1 MEYFWIQD
9 KEKGFILKQKDQTN
23 DHSYPQNKQT
33 ENINDLTKLIHLHQA
48 SILQVLNQHYLDN
61 KIYTYSGPILI
72 AVNPFKKIDK
82 LDNQP
87 HPDQIA
93 IKCYQNL
100 PKNQSILVNGES
112 GAGKTETT
120 KIILKHL
127 TQDLQKNNN
136 QLLTNQ
142 ILASNSILECFGNA
156 KTIRNHNSSRFGKF
170 IKINYNDRKQI
181 VSGWIDTYLL
191 EQIRI
196 TSNNL
201 NERCFHIFYQLIEN
215 HQDFNYL
222 QTNVETDPYLD
233 DQKMYQHMVE
243 GFQFLQVNKNHVEKI
258 FDLVRCVAYLGNI
271 AENNYQKKI
280 CQIINIDNET
290 FSRCINK
297 QKISVSDEIYYRE
310 LTPEQIKNKI
320 DTLARFIYNNL
331 FNHIVNLIN
340 NKIGDKVSQN
350 NQFIGIL
357 DIFGFEVF
365 EHNSL
370 EQLAINYTNENLQN
384 LFNLHIFQ
392 EEQKLYQSE
401 EIKWNFIDF
410 PNNKNILQLISKKH
424 TGIFSVLNEVCRFA
438 KGTDKKFLNMIHKNH
453 QKNDCYQASQLDI
466 AKNKFKI
473 VHYAGT
479 VEYNSH
485 QFVEKNRNNI
495 SNDLVEILSTCNNE
509 IISLFNL
516 PTDKKD
522 KGKVIELFQKQL
534 NLLIKNI
541 NTTEINFIRCL
552 KPNDLNIPDNFN
564 RNRILQQLAYNG
576 VLEAVKVSRSG
587 FPVRF
592 TKEEYTER
600 FWMIPNSNNYGLH
613 GKTMIFFKDSQYK
626 EIEKIRDT
634 IISKHLIIIQK
645 NIRKFIQ
652 YNKFNRI
659 KKQIIKIQ
667 STIRQFFARKE
678 LIRLREIKAA
688 NIIKHNLKK
697 YTYRCQYLRFK
708 KSIICLQHK
717 LRNWLDFKQ
726 KQLDATIKIQSQIR
740 KFNTT
745 RWYQHIYQ
753 KITTLQSFSRI
764 ILAKNQVVEL
774 KKYKKSLAGAK
785 KSMIKLEQEKIKL
798 EQKSYNLNN
807 KNHLLKQENDFL
819 DHENKSLEQE
829 KIALS
834 KINCQLENDNKNL
847 ENKFEQINKKTDS
860 LKNEID
866 ILHIQQNTQRNTKI
880 KLMQEFNRMNQEMV
894 EENERLRRL
903 LHQERKQQ
911 CIIS

>member
-1 MEYFWIQD
+1 MEYFWIPD
-9 KEKGFILKQKDQTN
+9 NDKGFILKQKDQTD

-48 SILQVLNQHYLDN
+48 SILQILNQHYLNN

-72 AVNPFKKIDK
+72 AVNPFKKINK
-82 LDNQP
+82 LENQP

-100 PKNQSILVNGES
+100 SKNQSILVNGES

-136 QLLTNQ
+136 QLLTQQ

-170 IKINYNDRKQI
+170 IKINYNDQKQI
-181 VSGWIDTYLL
+181 VSGYIDTYLL

-196 TSNNL
+196 TSTNL
-201 NERCFHIFYQLIEN
+201 NERCFHIFYQLIDN
-215 HQDFNYL
+215 HQDYL
-222 QTNVETDPYLD
+222 YLKTDVESDPYLD
-233 DQKMYQHMVE
+233 DQKMYQHMLT
-243 GFQFLQVNKNHVEKI
+243 GFDFLQVNKTHVEQI
-258 FDLVRCVAYLGNI
+258 FDLVKCVAYLGNFD
-271 AENNYQKKI
+271 EEHQLKI
-280 CQIINIDNET
+280 CQIIKIDQNT

-297 QKISVSDEIYYRE
+297 QKISVSDEVFYKE
-310 LTPEQIKNKI
+310 LSPEQIKNKI
-320 DTLARFIYNNL
+320 DSLARFIYNNL

-340 NKIGDKVSQN
+340 NKIGN
-350 NQFIGIL
+350 NIKTENKYIGIL

-365 EHNSL
+365 QHNSL

-401 EIKWNFIDF
+401 EIEWDFIDF
-410 PNNKNILQLISKKH
+410 PSNQNILQLISKKP
-424 TGIFSVLNEVCRFA
+424 TGIFPVLNEVCRFA
-438 KGTDKKFLNMIHKNH
+438 KGDDKKFLNMIHKNH

-473 VHYAGT
+473 VHYAGI
-479 VEYNSH
+479 VEYNAF

-495 SNDLVEILSTCNNE
+495 SNDLIEILSSCNNE

-516 PTDKKD
+516 PTGKKD

-534 NLLIKNI
+534 NILIKNI

-592 TKEEYTER
+592 TKEEYAER
-600 FWMIPNSNNYGLH
+600 FWMIPNASNYGLH
-613 GKTMIFFKDSQYK
+613 GKTMIFFKDYQYK

-645 NIRKFIQ
+645 NVRRYIQ

-667 STIRQFFARKE
+667 STIRQFF
-678 LIRLREIKAA
+678 
-688 NIIKHNLKK
+688 
-697 YTYRCQYLRFK
+697 C
-708 KSIICLQHK
+708 
-717 LRNWLDFKQ
+717 
-726 KQLDATIKIQSQIR
+726 
-740 KFNTT
+740 
-745 RWYQHIYQ
+745 
-753 KITTLQSFSRI
+753 
-764 ILAKNQVVEL
+764 
-774 KKYKKSLAGAK
+774 
-785 KSMIKLEQEKIKL
+785 
-798 EQKSYNLNN
+798 
-807 KNHLLKQENDFL
+807 
-819 DHENKSLEQE
+819 
-829 KIALS
+829 
-834 KINCQLENDNKNL
+834 
-847 ENKFEQINKKTDS
+847 
-860 LKNEID
+860 
-866 ILHIQQNTQRNTKI
+866 
-880 KLMQEFNRMNQEMV
+880 
-894 EENERLRRL
+894 
-903 LHQERKQQ
+903 
-911 CIIS
+911 

>member
-1 MEYFWIQD
+1 MEYFWIPD
-9 KEKGFILKQKDQTN
+9 KEEGFILKQKDQIN
-23 DHSYPQNKQT
+23 DHSYSQNKQT
-33 ENINDLTKLIHLHQA
+33 ENINDLAKLIHLHQA
-48 SILQVLNQHYLDN
+48 SILHVLNQHYHNN
-61 KIYTYSGPILI
+61 KIYTYSGLILI

-82 LDNQP
+82 LPNQP

-127 TQDLQKNNN
+127 TQNLQKNNN

-170 IKINYNDRKQI
+170 IKINYNNQKAI

-196 TSNNL
+196 TSTNL
-201 NERCFHIFYQLIEN
+201 NERCFHIFYQLFDN

-222 QTNVETDPYLD
+222 QTDVQTDPYLD

-243 GFQFLQVNKNHVEKI
+243 GFEFLQVNKNHTEQI
-258 FDLVRCVAYLGNI
+258 FDLVKCVAYLGNI
-271 AENNYQKKI
+271 TTSALLNSLKTEDEYQKKI
-280 CQIINIDNET
+280 CQIINIDIET

-310 LTPEQIKNKI
+310 LSPEQIKNKI

-331 FNHIVNLIN
+331 FNHLVNLIN
-340 NKIGDKVSQN
+340 NKIGDKNAKN
-350 NQFIGIL
+350 NPFIGIL

-384 LFNLHIFQ
+384 LFNLKIFQ
-392 EEQKLYQSE
+392 EEQKLYQTE
-401 EIKWNFIDF
+401 NIEWDFIDF
-410 PNNKNILQLISKKH
+410 PNNQDILQLISKKH

-438 KGTDKKFLNMIHKNH
+438 KGTDKKFLEMIHKNH
-453 QKNDCYQASQLDI
+453 QKNNCFQANQLDI

-479 VEYNSH
+479 VEYNVY

-495 SNDLVEILSTCNNE
+495 SNDLIEILSSCNNE

-516 PTDKKD
+516 PTGKKD

-592 TKEEYTER
+592 SKKEYLER
-600 FWMIPNSNNYGLH
+600 FWMIPKAANYGLH
-613 GKTMIFFKDSQYK
+613 GKTMIFFKDYQYK

-645 NIRKFIQ
+645 NIRKFTQ
-652 YNKFNRI
+652 YRKFNRI

-667 STIRQFFARKE
+667 STIRQFFSRKE
-678 LIRLREIKAA
+678 LIRLIKIKAA
-688 NIIKHNLKK
+688 NIIKHSIKG
-697 YTYRCQYLRFK
+697 YTYRSQYLRFR
-708 KSIICLQHK
+708 KSLITLQHK
-717 LRNWLDFKQ
+717 FRNWLDLKQ
-726 KQLDATIKIQSQIR
+726 KQLDAAIKIQSQIR
-740 KFNTT
+740 RFNISK
-745 RWYQHIYQ
+745 WYQYIYQ
-753 KITTLQSFSRI
+753 KITILQSFNRI
-764 ILAKNQVVEL
+764 ILARNQIVEL

-785 KSMIKLEQEKIKL
+785 KIMNKLEQDKLKLDNEKKLLEQEKKDL
-798 EQKSYNLNN
+798 SLFNNELQKANINLTSNFN
-807 KNHLLKQENDFL
+807 KV
-819 DHENKSLEQE
+819 NKET
-829 KIALS
+829 
-834 KINCQLENDNKNL
+834 DN
-847 ENKFEQINKKTDS
+847 

-880 KLMQEFNRMNQEMV
+880 KLIEQFNQMNQEIL
-894 EENERLRRL
+894 EENERLRRIL
-903 LHQERKQQ
+903 YQERKQQ